1 MKPKHSQA
9 NDLSD
14 PMVVKSITVR
24 LSLMQDFAEAARLG
38 GFTFIQALR
47 VAMADWLAQEQQRRV
62 A

>member
-1 MKPKHSQA
+1 MKPKHAQP

-24 LSLMQDFAEAARLG
+24 LSLMRDFADAARLA